1 MAARVAGRSHKL
13 QGCLVNVNIYME
25 CLGLGGGSEEP
36 IARIPNPLPV
46 SAADCQK
53 LSLLRKLPKLMEAFV
68 ASLDNSHAHLELND
82 VSGSAT
88 IACTLTQEMEGVRQ
102 MAKSWEEDV
111 AHVLQDH
118 LQTVFAE
125 QLKVTVEEFT
135 EAEDSI
141 KKLIADMSEVAIS
154 YSAEQNLLLIVYKGE
169 QLKDLVNTLVTEI
182 KDTQEALD
190 RKKREKTDTVKN
202 SQGKL
207 LLLQKHKV
215 MKNLSE
221 KYPHLVITFRGDEGL
236 LELKGL
242 EQEIQGAKIK
252 ILETLFDFKSA
263 THKWDTELHMEL
275 LGKDEARKTVE
286 SFCSEQLSPDDVLM
300 FTPHGFEVHSF
311 DAQRAEMIQVTA
323 VKAVQKRVVKFNDD
337 SKLVVMSKEWR
348 DLKRSILTRNEGL
361 MVMEEDESSLTIL
374 SVSQSIQNDYRS
386 LQDYLQENIVKQHT
400 FPLPQCMHALFRPFL
415 QERVILLHL
424 RMEDF
429 DFDQDCNQ
437 VTISGNK
444 LCIEAAQ
451 GIYSSFREMLTLK
464 RKTFTQPSMKEFFGK
479 QEWPRKREEIERELK
494 CLVLDPAELPE
505 DFMGFEDAG
514 ANGASPFLGYR
525 HNQLPT
531 EENTFMTSQ
540 LGLIPEEPGQG
551 NAWKPEADGQ
561 LGHHRFTR
569 TRPKRGMARHNCI
582 NYDQL
587 IERKKDSC
595 QQ

>member
-1 MAARVAGRSHKL
+1 
-13 QGCLVNVNIYME
+13 
-25 CLGLGGGSEEP
+25 
-36 IARIPNPLPV
+36 
-46 SAADCQK
+46 
-53 LSLLRKLPKLMEAFV
+53 MEAFV

-135 EAEDSI
+135 EIKDSI
-141 KKLIADMSEVAIS
+141 TKLIADMSEVAIS
-154 YSAEQNLLLIVYKGE
+154 YNAEQNLLLIVYKGE
-169 QLKDLVNTLVTEI
+169 QLKGLVSTLVAKIT
-182 KDTQEALD
+182 DTQEELD

-202 SQGKL
+202 SRGKL

-221 KYPHLVITFRGDEGL
+221 KYPNLVITFREDEGL

-252 ILETLFDFKSA
+252 ILETLNDFKSA

-286 SFCSEQLSPDDVLM
+286 SLCSEQLSPDDVLM
-300 FTPHGFEVHSF
+300 FTPHGFEVYSF
-311 DAQRAEMIQVTA
+311 DARRAEMIQVTA
-323 VKAVQKRVVKFNDD
+323 VKAVQKRVVRFNDD
-337 SKLVVMSKEWR
+337 NKPVVMSQEWAN
-348 DLKRSILTRNEGL
+348 LKRAILTRNEGL
-361 MVMEEDESSLTIL
+361 MLMDEDESSLTIL
-374 SVSQSIQNDYRS
+374 SISQSIQSDYRS
-386 LQDYLQENIVKQHT
+386 LQDFLQENSVKRHT
-400 FPLPQCMHALFRPFL
+400 FPLPQCMHALFRSFL
-415 QERVILLHL
+415 QERVIPLQL

-437 VTISGNK
+437 VIVSGNK
-444 LCIEAAQ
+444 LCIDAAQ
-451 GIYSSFREMLTLK
+451 GIYSHFREMLTVK
-464 RKTFTQPSMKEFFGK
+464 RKTFTQPSMEEFFKK
-479 QEWPRKREEIERELK
+479 QEWARKREEIERELK

-514 ANGASPFLGYR
+514 ATGTSPFLGHR
-525 HNQLPT
+525 HDQLPT
-531 EENTFMTSQ
+531 EEDLFMTSQ
-540 LGLIPEEPGQG
+540 LSLMPEEPGQG
-551 NAWKPEADGQ
+551 DARKPEADGW
-561 LGHHRFTR
+561 LGRHRFTR
-569 TRPKRGMARHNCI
+569 TRSKRGMARHNCI

-595 QQ
+595 LQ